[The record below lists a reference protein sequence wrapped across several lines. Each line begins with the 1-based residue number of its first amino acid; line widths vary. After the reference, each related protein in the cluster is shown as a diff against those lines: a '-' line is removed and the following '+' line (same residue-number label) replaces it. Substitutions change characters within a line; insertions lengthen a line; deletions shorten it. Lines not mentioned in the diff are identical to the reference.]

1 MIRSRPTVD
10 RARDPMTI
18 GGVTQSV
25 SPSASSI
32 RIRAA
37 SSG

>member
-1 MIRSRPTVD
+1 MIRARPTVG
-10 RARDPMTI
+10 RARDSATLP
-18 GGVTQSV
+18 GVAQSV